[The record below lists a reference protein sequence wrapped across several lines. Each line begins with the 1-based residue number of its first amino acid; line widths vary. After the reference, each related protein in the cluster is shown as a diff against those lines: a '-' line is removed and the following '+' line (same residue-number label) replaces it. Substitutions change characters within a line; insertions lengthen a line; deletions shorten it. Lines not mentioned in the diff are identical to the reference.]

1 LDEVRPGYEHD
12 APFYESDEELVASA
26 APFLRVALDRSEGV
40 VLVCADRNASLL
52 VDALHGHPRIGIL
65 ARAEVY
71 RRVPAVIAIYQR
83 MAESHLAEGADR
95 VRVVGVSFR

>member
-1 LDEVRPGYEHD
+1 MDEVRPGYEHD

-52 VDALHGHPRIGIL
+52 
-65 ARAEVY
+65 
-71 RRVPAVIAIYQR
+71 
-83 MAESHLAEGADR
+83 AEGADR